1 MNSDKEEA
9 GESPVTDD
17 KQVPN
22 ASDMKSERERFE
34 EADKPLKDKCDPRP
48 FHRHSMQ
55 RRIFSVLEDSEQV
68 RGTREQKFML
78 AFELLDAVTGLDES
92 SKMEMVNTST
102 ERQRQYHLLTQ
113 GKKARLAENWYG
125 EKDD

>member
-1 MNSDKEEA
+1 MNSKDEA

-17 KQVPN
+17 KQDPN

-34 EADKPLKDKCDPRP
+34 EADKPIKDKTDPRT
-48 FHRHSMQ
+48 FHPHSMQ
-55 RRIFSVLEDSEQV
+55 RRIFRVLEDSEQV
-68 RGTREQKFML
+68 RGTREQQFML

>member
-1 MNSDKEEA
+1 MNSKDEA

-17 KQVPN
+17 KRDPN

-34 EADKPLKDKCDPRP
+34 EADKPLKDKCDPRT
-48 FHRHSMQ
+48 FHPHSMQ
-55 RRIFSVLEDSEQV
+55 HRIFRVLEDSEQV
-68 RGTREQKFML
+68 RGTREQQFML

-92 SKMEMVNTST
+92 SKMKMVNTST

-113 GKKARLAENWYG
+113 GKKARLAENWYE